1 MNEERMI
8 RITKPES
15 LDGEVSIRL
24 FFDYYRPDGMLSK
37 EGMNIDNIDDLPLA
51 PPKDWRPNCWL
62 YGEPHMGL
70 DGCPKCP
77 WLDECI
83 DITKQLDE
91 TG

>member
-37 EGMNIDNIDDLPLA
+37 EGMTINDIDDLPLA
-51 PPKDWRPNCWL
+51 PPKDWRPSCWI
-62 YGEPHMGL
+62 
-70 DGCPKCP
+70 DGRPDMKIKMCRECP
-77 WLDECI
+77 WLKECCP
-83 DITKQLDE
+83 K
-91 TG
+91 